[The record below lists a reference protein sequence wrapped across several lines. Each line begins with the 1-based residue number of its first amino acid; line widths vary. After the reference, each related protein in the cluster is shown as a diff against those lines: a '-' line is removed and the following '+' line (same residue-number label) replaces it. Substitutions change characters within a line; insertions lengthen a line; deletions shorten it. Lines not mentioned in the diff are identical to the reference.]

1 MKREDAERALASNDW
16 SGATVEHESR
26 PVSIVHSVRL
36 PAELSARLE
45 LEAGRRDVTPGAL
58 IRELIDIGLKPLGG
72 DVVVTV
78 RLSDLHRAI
87 DTAVKHAA

>member
-1 MKREDAERALASNDW
+1 MNREEAERALASNDW
-16 SGATVEHESR
+16 SGATVERESR
-26 PVSIVHSVRL
+26 PVSVVHSVRL

-45 LEAGRRDVTPGAL
+45 AEAGRRDVTPGAL
-58 IRELIDIGLKPLGG
+58 IRDLIDMGLMPLGA

-78 RLSDLHRAI
+78 RLADLHRAI